1 MTSCHCS
8 HIPTH
13 WITLFCWRLPRLVF
27 FSEQYF
33 SHNRYTVILKYNKN
47 TMYFFI
53 KCIIFLYITYTLL
66 ALYFCIK
73 QYLLKRVTGFVSL
86 TASMPLFSRTP
97 SRITL
102 DNTQHRRYS
111 PGLKWHQLTALHAT
125 KSLMENNFY
134 FWQQIVTI
142 CWKRLQKD
150 KVCYKNQSAYLVAC
164 NTDDKDRIGEVRLK

>member
-1 MTSCHCS
+1 MTSCHCTFS

-13 WITLFCWRLPRLVF
+13 WITLFCWRLPKLVF
-27 FSEQYF
+27 SVQYF
-33 SHNRYTVILKYNKN
+33 SYNSYIEIYIV
-47 TMYFFI
+47 TMYFCI
-53 KCIIFLYITYTLL
+53 NGIIFLYTSCTLP

-73 QYLLKRVTGFVSL
+73 QYLLKRVTGFVLL

-125 KSLMENNFY
+125 KSLMEKFY

-142 CWKRLQKD
+142 CWKRLQND
-150 KVCYKNQSAYLVAC
+150 KVRREK
-164 NTDDKDRIGEVRLK
+164 